1 MALSKDQILSARD
14 FKTKEVPVPEW
25 GGDILVRSL
34 DGAGRDKIEAAFL
47 SKETEGLKAMVVA
60 LTVCD
65 ENGKL
70 LFEQADVERLQAK
83 SAEVLER
90 VFEAAWE
97 ISGLRAGSIEA
108 AEGN

>member
-14 FKTKEVPVPEW
+14 FETKEVPVPEW

-34 DGAGRDKIEAAFL
+34 SGAARDKIEAAFMAQ
-47 SKETEGLKAMVVA
+47 KTEGLKAMVVA
-60 LTVCD
+60 LTACD
-65 ENGKL
+65 EAGTL
-70 LFEQADVERLQAK
+70 IFDQSDVEQLQTK
-83 SAEVLER
+83 SAAVIER

>member
-1 MALSKDQILSARD
+1 
-14 FKTKEVPVPEW
+14 
-25 GGDILVRSL
+25 
-34 DGAGRDKIEAAFL
+34 
-47 SKETEGLKAMVVA
+47 MVVA